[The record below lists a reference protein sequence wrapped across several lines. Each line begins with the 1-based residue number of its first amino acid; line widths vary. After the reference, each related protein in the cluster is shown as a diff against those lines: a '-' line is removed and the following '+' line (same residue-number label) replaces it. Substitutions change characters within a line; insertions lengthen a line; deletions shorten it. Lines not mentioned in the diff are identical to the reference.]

1 MRDPVV
7 PLLPADKS
15 RGPWITPYSLP
26 SMRLRVLTLAALL
39 SLAAACG
46 GEAAGPGGS
55 TSGSTSITITPAH
68 AVLLTGDT
76 VQLAATVLDSAGN
89 VVTNQPVHWSTTSA
103 SATVTSDGRAIGV
116 AAGPATI
123 TATADGRS
131 ADTQL
136 TVYVG
141 RGIRMEGA
149 TSFDSLI
156 PPLMAK
162 FGIPGGAIGV
172 VKDGRLVL
180 VRGYG
185 WADSAAHVPVEPDAL
200 FRLASVSKSI
210 TSAAVLRLVEQG
222 KLDLDAKAFSFLT
235 DLQPPPGATVDP
247 RLATITV
254 RQLLYHAGGWNRD
267 VTFDPMFISKTA
279 AQAVGAPEPASTETV
294 IRYMKGRPLQFDP
307 GQGFNYSN
315 FGYAVLGRIIERVS
329 GMSYGDYVRTQVL
342 APMGITHMRLGHTL
356 LADRAPGEV
365 RYYEKVG
372 PAPSVFP
379 NGGLVPWPYGGFYLE
394 AMDSNGGWIASAPDM
409 MRFLTAVDGLSSR
422 PDFLS
427 PQSTATMIARPPA
440 PLWQNSAYWY
450 AMGWQVSPVNGDANW
465 SHDGGMPGTTTFIVR
480 AYNGISWVALF
491 NARSESPSSS
501 FVGELDATLWK
512 AVGAVH
518 SWPSV
523 DLFSRYP

>member
-1 MRDPVV
+1 
-7 PLLPADKS
+7 
-15 RGPWITPYSLP
+15 
-26 SMRLRVLTLAALL
+26 MRLRFLTLAALL

-46 GEAAGPGGS
+46 GEATGTGGS
-55 TSGSTSITITPAH
+55 KSGSSSITITPAH

-76 VQLAATVLDSAGN
+76 VQLAATVLDGAGK
-89 VVTNQPVHWSTTSA
+89 VVTNQPVNWSTTSA
-103 SATVTSDGRAIGV
+103 SATVTSDGKAIGV
-116 AAGPATI
+116 AAGTATI
-123 TATADGRS
+123 RATVDGRS
-131 ADTQL
+131 AVTQL

-162 FGIPGGAIGV
+162 YGIPGGAVGV

-200 FRLASVSKSI
+200 FRLASVSKPI
-210 TSAAVLRLVEQG
+210 TSAAVLELVEQG

-235 DLQPPPGATVDP
+235 DLQPPPGAAVDP

-267 VTFDPMFISKTA
+267 VTFDPIDISKKVA
-279 AQAVGAPEPASTETV
+279 KAVGAPEPASTETV
-294 IRYMKGRPLQFDP
+294 IRYMKGQPLQFDP
-307 GQGFNYSN
+307 GEGFNYSN
-315 FGYAVLGRIIERVS
+315 FGYVVLGRIIERVS
-329 GMSYGDYVRTQVL
+329 GRSYGDFVRTQVL
-342 APMGITHMRLGHTL
+342 APMGITHMQLGHTR

-365 RYYEKVG
+365 RYYEKAGLV
-372 PAPSVFP
+372 PSVFP
-379 NGGLVPWPYGGFYLE
+379 NEGLVPWPYGFFYLE
-394 AMDSNGGWIASAPDM
+394 AWDASSGWIASAPDM
-409 MRFLTAVDGLSSR
+409 MRFVTAMDGLSSR

-427 PQSTATMIARPPA
+427 PQSMAAMIAHPPA
-440 PLWQNSAYWY
+440 PLWPNGAYWY
-450 AMGWQVSPVNGDANW
+450 GMGWNVGPVDGDAIW
-465 SHDGGMPGTTTFIVR
+465 WHGGSLPGTTTLLVR

-491 NARSESPSSS
+491 NARNVSSAGS
-501 FVGELDATLWK
+501 FDNELDATLWK

>member
-1 MRDPVV
+1 MVEV
-7 PLLPADKS
+7 A
-15 RGPWITPYSLP
+15 WITTDSLP
-26 SMRLRVLTLAALL
+26 SMRLRFLTLAALL

-46 GEAAGPGGS
+46 GEATDPGGS
-55 TSGSTSITITPAH
+55 KSGGSSITITPAH

-76 VQLAATVLDSAGN
+76 VQLAATVLDGAGN
-89 VVTNQPVHWSTTSA
+89 VVTNKPVSWSTTSA
-103 SATVTSDGRAIGV
+103 TATVTTDGKAIGL

-123 TATADGRS
+123 TATVDGRS
-131 ADTQL
+131 AVTQL

-141 RGIRMEGA
+141 RGIRMEGT

-162 FGIPGGAIGV
+162 YGIPGGAVGV

-185 WADSAAHVPVEPDAL
+185 WADSAAHVRVEPDAL
-200 FRLASVSKSI
+200 FRLASVSKPI
-210 TSAAVLRLVEQG
+210 TSAAVLELVEQG
-222 KLDLDAKAFSFLT
+222 KLDLDAKAFSYLT

-254 RQLLYHAGGWNRD
+254 RQLLYHAGGWDRD
-267 VTFDPMFISKTA
+267 VTFDPIDMSKTIAHAMGA
-279 AQAVGAPEPASTETV
+279 AEPASSETV
-294 IRYMKGRPLQFDP
+294 IRYMKGQPLQFDP
-307 GQGFNYSN
+307 GQGFGYSN
-315 FGYAVLGRIIERVS
+315 FGYVVLGRVIERVS
-329 GMSYGDYVRTQVL
+329 GMSYGDFVRTQVL
-342 APMGITHMRLGHTL
+342 APMGITHMQLGHTL

-365 RYYEKVG
+365 LYYDKGVG
-372 PAPSVFP
+372 PSVFP
-379 NGGLVPWPYGGFYLE
+379 NAGLAPWPYGFASLE
-394 AMDSNGGWIASAPDM
+394 AWDASSAWIASAPDM
-409 MRFLTAVDGLSSR
+409 MRFVTAMDGLSSR

-427 PQSTATMIARPPA
+427 PQSMAAMVAHPPA
-440 PLWQNSAYWY
+440 PLWQNSPFWY
-450 AMGWQVSPVNGDANW
+450 GMGWNVRPVNADVNW
-465 SHDGGMPGTTTFIVR
+465 WHDGGMPGTTTLLVR

-491 NARSESPSSS
+491 NARSESPSAS
-501 FVGELDATLWK
+501 FVNDLDATLWK